1 MKVKTKVLL
10 GLFLCFCAFMCIATY
25 LHTPSTNGSTFGDE
39 QDAPPIQPGTRRV
52 DLGDGLE
59 LVETVE
65 CENDELLCRRGK
77 VTRQGET
84 LLEYSSIPSLGIDLR
99 QYYHNGKEVVS
110 EALDEDGRLET
121 LILTDTDGMM
131 IEAFE
136 RQKDGTILPL
146 GSKRLEEM
154 KRAGKLID
162 ETFGPIVEAAKKGN
176 ADEQEIRGLV
186 EDAVKKTEKAAEQSS
201 RHKKN

>member
-1 MKVKTKVLL
+1 MKMKTKLLL
-10 GLFLCFCAFMCIATY
+10 GSFLCFCAFICIAIY
-25 LHTPSTNGSTFGDE
+25 LHTPSTNGSTFQDE

-65 CENDELLCRRGK
+65 CENGEVLYRRGK
-77 VTRQGET
+77 VTREGET
-84 LLEYSSIPSLGIDLR
+84 LLVYTLIPSLGMGTRD
-99 QYYHNGKEVVS
+99 YYHDGKEVAS
-110 EALDEDGRLET
+110 EVLDKDGRVKGV
-121 LILTDTDGMM
+121 ILMDTDGMM

-136 RQKDGTILPL
+136 RQKDGIILPL
-146 GSKRLEEM
+146 GCEGLEEM
-154 KRAGKLID
+154 KKAGRLID
-162 ETFGPIVEAAKKGN
+162 ETFGPIVEAAKKGT

-186 EDAVKKTEKAAEQSS
+186 EDAVKKAKKAAEQSP